1 MGSNKTL
8 GCTIAN
14 FRPEGN
20 FKFTAQ
26 QVVDNHDVLTNVVYP
41 INPEIKDLH
50 LVDFEG
56 DDWWILYEFDGST
69 WIEVADINSG
79 QGVISNIAK
88 NHWVNSDSDPLISA
102 PNDITRPYT
111 TISNAFNIAL
121 TVPPASGTLEDITG
135 NTGYYA
141 NSYLPNADTIHL
153 LGDNV
158 YLSTAEVALI
168 PTKKNVKLKID
179 GGLRLQT
186 GAHLEDITD
195 FLLDIKGSGYI
206 YKSGDSIISNPSDYS
221 TIDIDLDS
229 LYYKGNG
236 VALNLTEAGANTS
249 IKFKNVY
256 INDGTFLTLPA
267 HVNQGTNIYI
277 DKVSFTGG
285 TTNNNLFK
293 LPSSAIGTS
302 TYGRKHTNIRVGSID
317 MINPGLYKVLDMSN
331 ILYTHQRLNLII
343 DQIETNNTGIN
354 ELIYYTGSSN
364 IANSHINININQ
376 ISSPASAVFSGGTS
390 TINGNIIVNVN
401 SQINY
406 SSANPIVLSNTAITG
421 KLLVKGSFLGPII
434 MLYDEFYSGPT
445 DIVDIYFEGKIEAN
459 LYPIIINS
467 NRPNMTYN
475 IYINN
480 TILINS
486 GVLQL
491 VSLLGTDTGTATVNL
506 ICTNVKTNTLIAD
519 PLQVNVIGDLTRNVN
534 FK

>member
-168 PTKKNVKLKID
+168 PTKKNVKLNIE
-179 GGLRLQT
+179 GGLRIQD
-186 GAHLEDITD
+186 GATLENIFD
-195 FLLDIKGSGYI
+195 FLMDIKGHGYI
-206 YKSGDSIISNPSDYS
+206 YKSGTNGIINNPVDLSN
-221 TIDIDLDS
+221 IDIDLDS
-229 LYYKGNG
+229 LYFKGTPTS
-236 VALNLTEAGANTS
+236 AINLTNSGAINN
-249 IKFKNVY
+249 IRFKNVY
-256 INDGTFLTLPA
+256 INTGTFVTLTG
-267 HVNQGTNIYI
+267 VGNQGTSIVVN
-277 DKVSFTGG
+277 KLMFMGG
-285 TTNNNLFK
+285 SSNVNYALQLPTT
-293 LPSSAIGTS
+293 SVGTS
-302 TYGRKHTNIRVGSID
+302 TLSRKVTNVNIESISMPNAGSF
-317 MINPGLYKVLDMSN
+317 KVLGMYAST
-331 ILYTHQRLNLII
+331 YTNQRLNLSIG
-343 DQIETNNTGIN
+343 QIETNTTP
-354 ELIYYTGSSN
+354 EDLLIYYGSTTN
-364 IANSHINININQ
+364 IANSDLY
-376 ISSPASAVFSGGTS
+376 ISVDQLSNFHQLFLATQS
-390 TINGNIIVNVN
+390 TINGNITLDVKSHIKGAYIC
-401 SQINY
+401 SLQ
-406 SSANPIVLSNTAITG
+406 NTEITG
-421 KLLVKGSFLGPII
+421 KLSLKGH
-434 MLYDEFYSGPT
+434 YSGFMIFDYDAGYLGST
-445 DIVDIYFEGKIEAN
+445 TVDIYFEGKMNYAGYSIYVIAN
-459 LYPIIINS
+459 K
-467 NRPNMTYN
+467 PNMTFN
-475 IYINN
+475 IYLNN
-480 TILINS
+480 AILINNGS
-486 GVLQL
+486 TAL
-491 VSLLGTDTGTATVNL
+491 VNLVGTDTATCTINL
-506 ICTNVKTNTLIAD
+506 ICTNVKTNTLTAD
-519 PLQVNVIGDLTRNVN
+519 PIQVNVIGDLTRNVN